1 MPKTVGA
8 RHRFSRELTRLNS
21 EIEAFVPGSI
31 KGFLW
36 YTCLTEEAFGSLRAP
51 RAEAGR
57 LDQVAPEVQLREAS
71 HLQSESRQTV
81 LSQPIGVAAVVAA
94 AGFSRRMG
102 RFKPLLPWG
111 RSTVIEASADALIGG
126 GASPVLVV
134 VGHRGAEIAERFAG
148 ATAGVVFNPDY
159 ARNEMLR
166 SFQVG
171 VEALLSEN
179 RPLGG
184 SLLALGDQPHIPVA
198 VVRSIIGYA
207 AENADLIVVPSHN
220 RRRGHPVF
228 LPRRLFA
235 ELLRMKVGQSLRDL
249 LNGHAEEIVYVDVE
263 GDSVRRDMDL
273 PAEYEAL
280 RAEFGG
286 TE

>member
-1 MPKTVGA
+1 MVA
-8 RHRFSRELTRLNS
+8 
-21 EIEAFVPGSI
+21 
-31 KGFLW
+31 
-36 YTCLTEEAFGSLRAP
+36 
-51 RAEAGR
+51 AEA
-57 LDQVAPEVQLREAS
+57 QLREAS
-71 HLQSESRQTV
+71 QHSTAYVPTASWQAG
-81 LSQPIGVAAVVAA
+81 GVAALVAA

-111 RSTVIEASADALIGG
+111 RSSVIRSATEALSRG

-134 VGHRGAEIAERFAG
+134 VGHRGAEIAECLAG
-148 ATAGVVFNPDY
+148 ATAGVVSNPDY

-171 VEALLSEN
+171 VEALIGEHG
-179 RPLGG
+179 PAQGT
-184 SLLALGDQPHIPVA
+184 LLALGDQPHISA
-198 VVRSIIGYA
+198 GVVRRIIGCA
-207 AENADLIVVPSHN
+207 AVNGDSIVVPSHN

-228 LPRRLFA
+228 LPRRLFPA
-235 ELLRMKVGQSLRDL
+235 LLTMTEGQSLREL
-249 LNGHAEEIVYVDVE
+249 LKHHADEIEYLEVE
-263 GDSVRRDMDL
+263 DDSVRRDMDV

>member
-1 MPKTVGA
+1 M
-8 RHRFSRELTRLNS
+8 
-21 EIEAFVPGSI
+21 
-31 KGFLW
+31 
-36 YTCLTEEAFGSLRAP
+36 
-51 RAEAGR
+51 
-57 LDQVAPEVQLREAS
+57 
-71 HLQSESRQTV
+71 
-81 LSQPIGVAAVVAA
+81 VAA

-102 RFKPLLPWG
+102 RFKPLLSWG
-111 RSTVIEASADALIGG
+111 KSTVIESTADALSRG

-134 VGHRGAEIAERFAG
+134 VGHRGAEIVECLAG

-171 VEALLSEN
+171 VEALIGEHG
-179 RPLGG
+179 PAQGT
-184 SLLALGDQPHIPVA
+184 LLALGDQPHISA
-198 VVRSIIGYA
+198 GVVRRVIGCA
-207 AENADLIVVPSHN
+207 AVNGDSIVVPSHN

-228 LPRRLFA
+228 LPRRLFPA
-235 ELLRMKVGQSLRDL
+235 LLTMTEGHSLRELLNNHTD
-249 LNGHAEEIVYVDVE
+249 EIEYLEVE
-263 GDSVRRDMDL
+263 DDSVRRDMDV

>member
-1 MPKTVGA
+1 MASV
-8 RHRFSRELTRLNS
+8 HSRADTPEYRGRALGRSSL
-21 EIEAFVPGSI
+21 

-36 YTCLTEEAFGSLRAP
+36 YTCLIEEAFGRLRAP

-57 LDQVAPEVQLREAS
+57 SDKVAPEVQLREDS
-71 HLQSESRQTV
+71 HLPTETRQTA
-81 LSQPIGVAAVVAA
+81 LSQPPGVAAVVAA

-111 RSTVIEASADALIGG
+111 RSTVIEAAADAMIGG
-126 GASPVLVV
+126 GASSVLVV
-134 VGHRGAEIAERFAG
+134 VGHRGAEIAERLAG
-148 ATAGVVFNPDY
+148 VTAGVVFNPDY
-159 ARNEMLR
+159 ARNEMLH

-171 VEALLSEN
+171 VEALLGEN

-198 VVRSIIGYA
+198 VVRRIIGCA
-207 AENADLIVVPSHN
+207 AENVDSIVVPSHN

-235 ELLRMKVGQSLRDL
+235 DLLRMKEGQSLRDL
-249 LNGHAEEIVYVDVE
+249 LNGHAEEIVYVNVK

-280 RAEFGG
+280 RAEFEG